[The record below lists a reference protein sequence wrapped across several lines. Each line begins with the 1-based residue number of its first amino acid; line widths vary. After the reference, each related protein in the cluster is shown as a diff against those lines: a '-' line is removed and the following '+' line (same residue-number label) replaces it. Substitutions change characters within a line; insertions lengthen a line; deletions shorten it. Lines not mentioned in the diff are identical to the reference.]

1 MHERIRE
8 LLKVRGMTQQE
19 LAREIG
25 TTEASMSRYCKGQRI
40 PKATTV
46 GKMAKVLNTTTDYI
60 ILGE

>member
-1 MHERIRE
+1 
-8 LLKVRGMTQQE
+8 MTQRE

-25 TTEASMSRYCKGQRI
+25 TTEAAMSRYCRGLRI

>member
-1 MHERIRE
+1 
-8 LLKVRGMTQQE
+8 LLKVRGMTQKE

-25 TTEASMSRYCKGQRI
+25 ATDASMSRYCQGQRI

-46 GKMAKVLNTTTDYI
+46 GKMAKALNTTTDYI

>member
-1 MHERIRE
+1 MHKRIIE
-8 LLKVRGMTQQE
+8 LLNIRNITQRE

-25 TTEASMSRYCKGQRI
+25 TTEAAISRYCRGQRV

-46 GKMAKVLNTTTDYI
+46 GKMAKVLKTTTDYI

>member
-1 MHERIRE
+1 MHERIKE
-8 LLKVRGMTQQE
+8 LLKARGMTQQE

-25 TTEASMSRYCKGQRI
+25 TTEAAMSRYCRGKRI